1 VTLIRFW
8 AVLGG
13 LDKLFALMCNLIRF
27 LTLMVTLI
35 RFLTMMGHFD
45 KVFDKSFSIDG

>member
-1 VTLIRFW
+1 M
-8 AVLGG
+8 LGD

-35 RFLTMMGHFD
+35 RFLIRVSALMGDFD
-45 KVFDKSFSIDG
+45 KVFGTNV